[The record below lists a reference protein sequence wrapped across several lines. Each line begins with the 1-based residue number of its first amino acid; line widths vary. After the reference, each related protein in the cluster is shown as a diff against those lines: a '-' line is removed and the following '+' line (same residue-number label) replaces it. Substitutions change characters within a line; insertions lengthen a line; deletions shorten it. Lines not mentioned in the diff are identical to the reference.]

1 MSPRERAGDSDGCHC
16 RAASAHRHDVQ
27 TEPVDFG
34 EHVEARLDASE
45 RHHASDAFVSKGTSV
60 DRTSDAERDWLRSHS
75 PDIHHDVS
83 KPRAQL
89 SPSRTPCPEC
99 RARNDRRTFCAAAV
113 VGDSTAS
120 RINTP
125 IACRPLGG
133 AGGRASH
140 LARAP
145 AQRMEDLAGIGD
157 LLEPWK
163 PAPLE
168 QSSLIRIARCGN
180 LSRGRILPKIME
192 PPTLLHQVRVS
203 SRDSIGAGQFFCF

>member
-1 MSPRERAGDSDGCHC
+1 MAAIAEPRRRIDMTSKRNQLILGNMSTRGSTRANGTMPRTPSCRRERPSIA
-16 RAASAHRHDVQ
+16 RA
-27 TEPVDFG
+27 TLNG
-34 EHVEARLDASE
+34 IG
-45 RHHASDAFVSKGTSV
+45 FVAIPPISITTSQSPG
-60 DRTSDAERDWLRSHS
+60 RNYRPAE
-75 PDIHHDVS
+75 
-83 KPRAQL
+83 
-89 SPSRTPCPEC
+89 TPCLEC
-99 RARNDRRTFCAAAV
+99 RARNDRRKFCAAAV

-125 IACRPLGG
+125 IACRPLRG
-133 AGGRASH
+133 AGGRAGH

-163 PAPLE
+163 SAPLE

-180 LSRGRILPKIME
+180 LSRGRVLPKIME